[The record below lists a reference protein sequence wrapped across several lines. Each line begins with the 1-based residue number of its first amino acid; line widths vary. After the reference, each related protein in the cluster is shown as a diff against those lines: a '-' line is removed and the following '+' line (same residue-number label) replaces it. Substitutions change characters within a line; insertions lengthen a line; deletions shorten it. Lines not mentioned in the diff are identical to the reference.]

1 MRAPKQLPEQPA
13 VEAPN
18 EVVQAQAAIER
29 RRPELDAR
37 LLRTFVTIVDV
48 RSFTR
53 AGRRLGLS
61 QSAISQQIAA
71 QERQLG
77 VKLLVRSGTGVR
89 PTPAGELL
97 LHYSRQ
103 ILAKIDEAQRM
114 LTVYDAT
121 GASVLRIGAG
131 GAACEHLLPPILQAF
146 HDEFP
151 RVELRVRSGPSP
163 RSIEHL
169 LEGDLDVAMLSLP
182 VNEPKLRIF
191 EIGRDELVVIT
202 ATTHPLAGRRRVEI
216 GELAGQPLLVYERR
230 SSTYRMVERALLE
243 ASIFPRIVME
253 LDHLGAVASMVRAG
267 LGLAIVPR
275 WAVADDLAEGRL
287 AALAIGKSGL
297 ARAWGLGLRA
307 EDHQPQTL
315 RGFVRL
321 CLERLPALLSA

>member
-1 MRAPKQLPEQPA
+1 MKAPR
-13 VEAPN
+13 
-18 EVVQAQAAIER
+18 QAQPQAADGAAIEAAAPAVVER
-29 RRPELDAR
+29 RRADLDAR

-61 QSAISQQIAA
+61 QSAISQQVAA

-97 LHYSRQ
+97 LHYARQ
-103 ILAKIDEAQRM
+103 ILAKVDEAQRM

-121 GASVLRIGAG
+121 GASVLRLGAG

-146 HDEFP
+146 HEEFP
-151 RVELRVRSGPSP
+151 RVELRVLSGPSP
-163 RSIEHL
+163 RSIERL
-169 LEGDLDVAMLSLP
+169 VEGDLDAALLSLP
-182 VNEPKLRIF
+182 LNDPKLRIF
-191 EIGRDELVVIT
+191 EIGRDELVAIV
-202 ATTHPLAGRRRVEI
+202 APNHELAGRKRIEV
-216 GELAGQPLLVYERR
+216 GELAGRPLLVYERR
-230 SSTYRMVERALLE
+230 SSTFRLVERALLE

-275 WAVADDLAEGRL
+275 WAIADDLAEGRL
-287 AALAIGKSGL
+287 AALSIGKSGL

-315 RGFVRL
+315 RAFVRL
-321 CLERLPALLSA
+321 CLERLPTLLSA

>member
-1 MRAPKQLPEQPA
+1 MKAPREARSPATVSAA
-13 VEAPN
+13 VEAAPQS
-18 EVVQAQAAIER
+18 VIER

-97 LHYSRQ
+97 LHYARQ
-103 ILAKIDEAQRM
+103 ILAKVDEAQRM

-146 HDEFP
+146 HEEFP
-151 RVELRVRSGPSP
+151 RVELRVLSGPSP
-163 RSIEHL
+163 RSIERL
-169 LEGDLDVAMLSLP
+169 LEGDLDAALLSLP
-182 VNEPKLRIF
+182 VTDPKLRVF

-202 ATTHPLAGRRRVEI
+202 APSHELAARKRLEVA
-216 GELAGQPLLVYERR
+216 ELAGQPLLVYERR
-230 SSTYRMVERALLE
+230 SSTFRLVERALLE

-275 WAVADDLAEGRL
+275 WAVADDLAAGRL

-297 ARAWGLGLRA
+297 ARAWGLGLRV
-307 EDHQPQTL
+307 EDHQPQTQ
-315 RGFVRL
+315 RAFVRL